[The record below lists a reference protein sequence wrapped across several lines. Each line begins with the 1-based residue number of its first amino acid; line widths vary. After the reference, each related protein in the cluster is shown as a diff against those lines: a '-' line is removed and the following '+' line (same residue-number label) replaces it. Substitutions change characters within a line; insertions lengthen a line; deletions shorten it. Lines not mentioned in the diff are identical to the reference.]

1 MIGDVWAYL
10 TAAGSWQGSNGF
22 TVRIFE
28 HLQYVA
34 GALLVAF
41 LIAFPLGLLIGHTN
55 KGVTVAVNAV
65 NASRSLPSLGLLT
78 LVVLFSGL
86 GRAPVLVA
94 LTVLAIP
101 PILNATYAGV
111 RGVDKGAVN
120 AARGMGMTEPQVLW
134 QVELPVALPLVWS
147 GIRSATLQTVAT
159 ATIAAY
165 VALGGLGRYVIDGFA
180 VREFDEMLAG
190 AALVSLLAI
199 VLDLALA
206 FATHVSVSPGLREPR
221 KRRLT
226 SPLKRPAP
234 GNQSTAPAAG

>member
-1 MIGDVWAYL
+1 MINEVWAYL
-10 TAAGSWQGSNGF
+10 TSAANWGGGDGF
-22 TVRIFE
+22 VVRIFE
-28 HLQYVA
+28 HLQYVG

-41 LIAFPLGLLIGHTN
+41 LIAFPLGLVIGHTN
-55 KGVTVAVNAV
+55 RGVTVAVNAV

-78 LVVLFSGL
+78 LVVLISGL

-101 PILNATYAGV
+101 PILNATYAGIH
-111 RGVDKGAVN
+111 GVDAGAVR
-120 AARGMGMTEPQVLW
+120 AARGMGMTEQQVLW

-190 AALVSLLAI
+190 AALVSVLAI
-199 VLDLALA
+199 VLDLVLALA
-206 FATHVSVSPGLREPR
+206 TRLSVSPGLRTGRQLSPR
-221 KRRLT
+221 KAIKKAVTASRT
-226 SPLKRPAP
+226 A
-234 GNQSTAPAAG
+234 APAAG

>member
-1 MIGDVWAYL
+1 MIDDIWAYL
-10 TAAGSWQGSNGF
+10 TSAANWQGGDGF
-22 TVRIFE
+22 AVRILE
-28 HLQYVA
+28 HLQYVG

-55 KGVTVAVNAV
+55 RGVAVAVNAV
-65 NASRSLPSLGLLT
+65 NASRSLPSLGVLT
-78 LVVLFSGL
+78 LVVLISGL
-86 GRAPVLVA
+86 GRAPVLIA

-101 PILNATYAGV
+101 PILNATYAGIH
-111 RGVDKGAVN
+111 GVDAGAVR
-120 AARGMGMTEPQVLW
+120 AARGMGMTELQVLGR
-134 QVELPVALPLVWS
+134 VELPVALPLVWS

-199 VLDLALA
+199 LLDLVLALA
-206 FATHVSVSPGLREPR
+206 TRLSVSPGLRTTRRARPR
-221 KRRLT
+221 TASDKAAALDT
-226 SPLKRPAP
+226 SAT
-234 GNQSTAPAAG
+234 SAAG

>member
-1 MIGDVWAYL
+1 MIGEIWTYL
-10 TAAGSWQGSNGF
+10 SSPGNWQGSDGF
-22 TVRIFE
+22 AVRILE
-28 HLQYVA
+28 HLQYVG

-41 LIAFPLGLLIGHTN
+41 AFAFPLGLLIGHTN
-55 KGVTVAVNAV
+55 RGVTVAVNAV

-111 RGVDKGAVN
+111 RGVDKGAVT
-120 AARGMGMTEPQVLW
+120 AARGMGMTEPQVVW

-190 AALVSLLAI
+190 ALLVSLLAI
-199 VLDLALA
+199 TLDLVLALA
-206 FATHVSVSPGLREPR
+206 TRLSVSPGLRDGGRQRLPR
-221 KRRLT
+221 AVKRFT
-226 SPLKRPAP
+226 S
-234 GNQSTAPAAG
+234 NDQSPAPAAG

>member
-1 MIGDVWAYL
+1 VIDDVWTFL
-10 TAAGSWQGSNGF
+10 TSPARWQGSDGF
-22 TVRIFE
+22 AVRILE
-28 HLQYVA
+28 HLEYVGA
-34 GALLVAF
+34 ALLAAF
-41 LIAFPLGLLIGHTN
+41 LIGFPLGLLIGHTN
-55 KGVTVAVNAV
+55 RGVAVAVNAV

-94 LTVLAIP
+94 LTVLAVP

-111 RGVDKGAVN
+111 HGVDKAAVS
-120 AARGMGMTEPQVLW
+120 AARGMGMTELQVLW

-180 VREFDEMLAG
+180 VRQFDEMLAG
-190 AALVSLLAI
+190 AVLVSLLAI

-206 FATHVSVSPGLREPR
+206 LATRLSVSPGLQDRRQRHTRATPR
-221 KRRLT
+221 DA
-226 SPLKRPAP
+226 SVE
-234 GNQSTAPAAG
+234 STAPAAA